1 MSQPF
6 NPERARTLRIIRRI
20 DNSLLKNRNKN
31 LADFDLTA
39 AQSDII
45 VYLMNNYQEMSEI
58 NQLDIQKHLQ
68 LSNPTVSGLLNRLEE
83 KGFISRTSS
92 IHDARYNCISPTQK
106 ALEMSNGVGWSS
118 TCIPPRM
125 QCSPDFP
132 APKRKSFTGFFPS
145 FLKTLRRKTR
155 RARKKQNKS
164 TVLQVGEEIRF
175 IICKTNI

>member
-20 DNSLLKNRNKN
+20 DNSLLKNRNKS
-31 LADFDLTA
+31 LTDFDLTA

-83 KGFISRTSS
+83 KGFIARTSS

-106 ALEMSNGVGWSS
+106 ALEMSNAMVEHMYSSEDAMLSGLSS
-118 TCIPPRM
+118 TEKEDLYRLLSIVLENVEKEDAES
-125 QCSPDFP
+125 Q
-132 APKRKSFTGFFPS
+132 
-145 FLKTLRRKTR
+145 
-155 RARKKQNKS
+155 KKAK
-164 TVLQVGEEIRF
+164 
-175 IICKTNI
+175 